1 MDYTKLPSYNLDKIK
16 YFNGFIAKDKK
27 ITDFNFKTITVEL
40 LMDKFPSKN
49 NLQFDIKTIT
59 EVKNTDNEQ
68 LCNAST
74 QTTFTISTAD
84 INSIPIEFF
93 MLLINKAVSHL
104 QGFVEFQSQKSGCMF
119 GVIPDPNYKPI
130 QQDLSN
136 IIKGL
141 SN

>member
-1 MDYTKLPSYNLDKIK
+1 MDYTNLPLYNLDSIK

-27 ITDFNFKTITVEL
+27 VTDFNFKTITVEL
-40 LMDKFPSKN
+40 FMDKFPSKN
-49 NLQFDIKTIT
+49 SLQFGIKPTAD
-59 EVKNTDNEQ
+59 VKNMDNEV

-74 QTTFTISTAD
+74 QTAFTVSTAD

-104 QGFVEFQSQKSGCMF
+104 QGFVEFQSQKSNCIF
-119 GVIPDPNYKPI
+119 GTIPDPNYKPI
-130 QQDLSN
+130 QQELSN